1 MGLLTADGAVHKGPS
16 VSATSRWRR
25 SRAPR
30 AAGREEPLE
39 LEAELFRFP
48 RFSPDGGRLAVEQRT
63 GADRDLWVLDL
74 ERGSRTRLTFGE
86 GNVTGLTPVWS
97 PQGDRVTFA
106 GGGVPAYFLG
116 RTAADGGG
124 GTDTLLVREAPVHP
138 NSWSPDGRV
147 LAFHEPGPD
156 GQRDLWALPPGGEA
170 ELVLGTPF
178 NERGAKFSPDGRW
191 LAYVS
196 NPSGRD
202 EIYVRP
208 YPGPG
213 PVATVSTAGGTEA
226 VWSPDGSELF
236 YRTAEELMVV
246 AVDRTDGFRAGRPRV
261 LFSDS
266 YLRGPQTFYDIAP
279 DGERFVMVS
288 RSGSGAQGTFVL
300 VQGFSEELK
309 RLAPN

>member
-1 MGLLTADGAVHKGPS
+1 
-16 VSATSRWRR
+16 
-25 SRAPR
+25 
-30 AAGREEPLE
+30 
-39 LEAELFRFP
+39 
-48 RFSPDGGRLAVEQRT
+48 
-63 GADRDLWVLDL
+63 
-74 ERGSRTRLTFGE
+74 
-86 GNVTGLTPVWS
+86 
-97 PQGDRVTFA
+97 
-106 GGGVPAYFLG
+106 
-116 RTAADGGG
+116 
-124 GTDTLLVREAPVHP
+124 
-138 NSWSPDGRV
+138 
-147 LAFHEPGPD
+147 
-156 GQRDLWALPPGGEA
+156 LPPGGEA

-178 NERGAKFSPDGRW
+178 NERSAKFSPDGRW

-196 NPSGRD
+196 NQSGRD
-202 EIYVRP
+202 EIYVRA

-236 YRTAEELMVV
+236 YRTADELMVV